1 MAPLPSEPIVV
12 AASATKD
19 QIWTAIRDLLKI
31 IGSALVM
38 RGYLQ
43 DSWIEPG
50 VGAIFILAPVIWSQ
64 LKTRSNHAKMW
75 WLAHFAPDSVGQA
88 EPKP

>member
-1 MAPLPSEPIVV
+1 MTIEPIVIR
-12 AASATKD
+12 ASATHD
-19 QIWTAIRDLLKI
+19 QVWTAIRDLLKI
-31 IGSALVM
+31 MGSALVM

-50 VGAIFILAPVIWSQ
+50 LGAIFILAPVVWSQ
-64 LKTRSNHAKMW
+64 AKTRSNHAKLW
-75 WLAHFAPDSVGQA
+75 LLAHFAPNSIGQA